1 MTAPSLDRMREA
13 AALIRH
19 HAGRA
24 TPGPWRL
31 ADTAVGGK
39 YAALVANTPHPHR
52 GDPHPHRGDSERGGW
67 AWDDGYGGC
76 LVGESLMT
84 GDRLYPVAVQPRV
97 GLAVADVLDHAAD
110 AGLLTEPLVALAD
123 RVLGI
128 APPEVV
134 P

>member
-1 MTAPSLDRMREA
+1 MTATSLDRMREA

-31 ADTAVGGK
+31 AETAVGGK
-39 YAALVANTPHPHR
+39 YAALVADTPHPHR
-52 GDPHPHRGDSERGGW
+52 GDPERGGW
-67 AWDDGYGGC
+67 AWDAGYGGC

-84 GDRLYPVAVQPRV
+84 GDRLYLVAVQPRV

-123 RVLGI
+123 RVLGM
-128 APPEVV
+128 APPEASS
-134 P
+134 